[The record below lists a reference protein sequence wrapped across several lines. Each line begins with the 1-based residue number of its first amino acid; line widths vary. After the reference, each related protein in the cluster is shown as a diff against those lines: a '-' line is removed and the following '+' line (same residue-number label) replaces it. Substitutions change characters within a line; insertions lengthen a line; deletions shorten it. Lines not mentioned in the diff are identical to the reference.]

1 MDMMDFEGKAE
12 LMQKISQ
19 QGTMY
24 QKLLQYMQLA
34 LTLAE
39 RYEPE
44 AAQTIAQD
52 VNVTMAGGTGG
63 TGGTAGAAS
72 IYQGDNIGGIQGKEP
87 TIVQNAR
94 KRAAGAATADREA

>member
-1 MDMMDFEGKAE
+1 MMDFDGKAE

-63 TGGTAGAAS
+63 TVGTTS
-72 IYQGDNIGGIQGKEP
+72 IYQGDNIGGIQKQEP
-87 TIVQNAR
+87 TIVKNAR
-94 KRAAGAATADREA
+94 SRAAGAASTDREA